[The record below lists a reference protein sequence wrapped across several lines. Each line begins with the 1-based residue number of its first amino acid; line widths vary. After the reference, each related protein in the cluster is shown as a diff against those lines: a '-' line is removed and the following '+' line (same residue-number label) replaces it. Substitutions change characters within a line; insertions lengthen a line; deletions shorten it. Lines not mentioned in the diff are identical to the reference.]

1 MARTDNRSWLSRVL
15 EAFSA
20 LFRTKSSSNAQR
32 STIQNTTK
40 MRQVAGHWPVWVELS
55 KSTQES
61 HKPKE
66 NSIFTLKFSASDGP
80 LLKSL
85 KITAREFTG
94 SYVPEKKS
102 FVVQVPERL
111 VQELMRHQETPAF
124 VEGFMDG
131 ETLGVRRFTIPLSY

>member
-1 MARTDNRSWLSRVL
+1 VARTDNRSWLSRVL

-32 STIQNTTK
+32 SAVQTTTK
-40 MRQVAGHWPVWVELS
+40 MRHVAGHWPVWVELS
-55 KSTQES
+55 SATRES
-61 HKPKE
+61 HRPKDD
-66 NSIFTLKFSASDGP
+66 SIFTLKFSASDAG

-94 SYVPEKKS
+94 TYVPEKKS

-111 VQELMRHQETPAF
+111 VQELMRHQESPAF
-124 VEGFMDG
+124 VEGYMDG
-131 ETLGVRRFTIPLSY
+131 EPLGVRRFIIPLSY

>member
-1 MARTDNRSWLSRVL
+1 VL

-20 LFRTKSSSNAQR
+20 LFRTNSSSGQQR
-32 STIQNTTK
+32 SAVQSSTK

-55 KSTQES
+55 SSTREA
-61 HKPKE
+61 HKPKDD
-66 NSIFTLKFSASDGP
+66 SIFTLKFSASDGP

-85 KITAREFTG
+85 KITAREFNGT
-94 SYVPEKKS
+94 YVPEKKS

-111 VQELMRHQETPAF
+111 VQELMRHQDTPAF
-124 VEGFMDG
+124 VEGYMDG